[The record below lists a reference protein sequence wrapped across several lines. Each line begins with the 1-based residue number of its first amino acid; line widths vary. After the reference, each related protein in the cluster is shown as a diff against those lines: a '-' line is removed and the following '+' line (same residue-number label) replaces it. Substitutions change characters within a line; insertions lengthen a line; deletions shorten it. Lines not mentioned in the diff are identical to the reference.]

1 MGVGASR
8 KDHKHHSKR
17 IPSPPPPGESLSPL
31 TDTVQPKIPVQD
43 QHFSHEAQNKDIKE
57 QVHVART
64 SQTSTDKKASPN
76 DTLETYKAKYPD
88 QAEDL
93 ETMLE
98 RLQALKNFVD
108 QNLNDPVDYAK
119 VGKTIEGLFHTSYL
133 TGKSAGTGE
142 EKQFTTLI
150 EFTIEVGG
158 AEQLKLFVQH
168 CWKKF
173 SYLIKEES
181 DGEDSDDKEEPNDNE
196 DSDDEEEPNDN
207 EDSDDEEEPNDSEES
222 DDEEEIDDLYVLLDC
237 LSNTLAAIQN
247 LSDSHSCYDCLLG
260 TIAAIQNFA
269 NFHQGFCSACADAGI
284 ISMCFEIVKQID
296 AENSN
301 WEEEDEDSEL
311 VTIIDNSIGI
321 LHNIS
326 RRLRDRELFANRE
339 QTLLYFAKKKVP
351 AIAAES
357 LLTLAYLV
365 DENTNHLILADENLL
380 SFIITLLDEAWQSE
394 DRHSNGYSAKEL
406 AEGLSHLAINDANKN
421 ILGQNGIIPV
431 LISVIK
437 TSNEDEEKAS
447 ATRALWMLA
456 FDDNNKK
463 EIRQE
468 EGAMDILHQLQQSE
482 NPEVQK
488 AAAGALW
495 ELEGKTARHLE
506 RIESTGN
513 HVMISYQWDSQE
525 VLVEV
530 KNRLRASG
538 YRVWMD
544 LEQMRGST
552 LDSMAE
558 AVENGSV
565 VLVCVSRR
573 YKESQNCRSE
583 ATYAYDLKKDIIPLM
598 MECNYKGDGWL
609 GLIVTGKM
617 RFKFWSKDVLE
628 ESVTKLIREL
638 GERGKHVDVADGP
651 PKPVVQADQ
660 ADIVATSPSSPGVF
674 TWTNERV
681 KQWFKEI
688 GLEKVCKED
697 ISGMNGQS
705 LTDLQQLRKECPE
718 YFYRCLERDLNL
730 TNMLDIFTFT
740 KGLGKLF

>member
-1 MGVGASR
+1 MGAGAS
-8 KDHKHHSKR
+8 KNHHSKG
-17 IPSPPPPGESLSPL
+17 IPSPPRESLSPVK
-31 TDTVQPKIPVQD
+31 DTVQPKIPVQD
-43 QHFSHEAQNKDIKE
+43 QHFSHEAQNKDIKQ
-57 QVHVART
+57 QVDVART
-64 SQTSTDKKASPN
+64 SQTIADKKASPN
-76 DTLETYKAKYPD
+76 DTLETYIVKHPD

-98 RLQALKNFVD
+98 RLQALKNFVAK
-108 QNLNDPVDYAK
+108 NLNDPEDYATL
-119 VGKTIEGLFHTSYL
+119 GKQTIEGLFQTSVHTFE
-133 TGKSAGTGE
+133 SAGTQE
-142 EKQFTTLI
+142 EKEFITLI
-150 EFTIEVGG
+150 EFTIDVGG
-158 AEQLKLFVQH
+158 AEQLKRFVQH
-168 CWKKF
+168 CFKKF
-173 SYLIKEES
+173 SYLI
-181 DGEDSDDKEEPNDNE
+181 N
-196 DSDDEEEPNDN
+196 
-207 EDSDDEEEPNDSEES
+207 EES
-222 DDEEEIDDLYVLLDC
+222 DDEEETDDYTCYNC
-237 LSNTLAAIQN
+237 LSISLAAIQN
-247 LSDSHSCYDCLLG
+247 FSD
-260 TIAAIQNFA
+260 
-269 NFHQGFCSACADAGI
+269 FHQGFCSACAGAGI

-421 ILGQNGIIPV
+421 ILGQNGVIPV

-456 FDDNNKK
+456 FHDSNKEK
-463 EIRQE
+463 IRQE
-468 EGAMDILHQLQQSE
+468 EGAMDILHRLQQSE

-495 ELEGKTARHLE
+495 EIEGKTGRHLE
-506 RIESTGN
+506 RIASTRN

-530 KNRLRASG
+530 KNRLQASG

-544 LEQMRGST
+544 LEQMGGST
-552 LDSMAE
+552 LEAMAK
-558 AVENGSV
+558 AVENSSV
-565 VLVCVSRR
+565 VLVCVSER
-573 YKESQNCRSE
+573 YKESPNCRSE
-583 ATYAYDLKKDIIPLM
+583 AEYAYQLRKDIIPLM
-598 MECNYKGDGWL
+598 MQRKYRGDGWL
-609 GLIVTGKM
+609 GMLVGTKLW
-617 RFKFWSKDVLE
+617 FDFQSKQVLE
-628 ESVTKLIREL
+628 QGVMKLIREL
-638 GERGKHVDVADGP
+638 GGRGKELDVTDGP
-651 PKPVVQADQ
+651 SEPAVQADLL
-660 ADIVATSPSSPGVF
+660 APPSSPGVS
-674 TWTNERV
+674 TWTNKDV

-688 GLEKVCKED
+688 GLAKVCKED
-697 ISGMNGQS
+697 ISEMNGQT
-705 LTDLQQLRKECPE
+705 LIDLQELRGECPD
-718 YFYRCLERDLNL
+718 YFYRCIERTLKLTDMFDLL
-730 TNMLDIFTFT
+730 KFRKELS
-740 KGLGKLF
+740 KLV

>member
-1 MGVGASR
+1 MGAGASR
-8 KDHKHHSKR
+8 NSHHKHHSKR
-17 IPSPPPPGESLSPL
+17 LPSPPDESLSPL
-31 TDTVQPKIPVQD
+31 KDTVQPKIPVQD

-57 QVHVART
+57 QVDVART
-64 SQTSTDKKASPN
+64 SQTSTDKKASPD

-108 QNLNDPVDYAK
+108 KDLNDPEDYAK
-119 VGKTIEGLFHTSYL
+119 LGKTIEGLFDTSVL
-133 TGKSAGTGE
+133 TTQSALTQK

-150 EFTIEVGG
+150 DFTIDVGG
-158 AEQLKLFVQH
+158 VEQLKLFVQH
-168 CWKKF
+168 CFEKF
-173 SYLIKEES
+173 SHLIKEES
-181 DGEDSDDKEEPNDNE
+181 DDEDEIENFFKKFSHLFEEESDNE
-196 DSDDEEEPNDN
+196 DEKEHCSKKFSYLTTDDEE
-207 EDSDDEEEPNDSEES
+207 EES
-222 DDEEEIDDLYVLLDC
+222 DDEEETDDYMH
-237 LSNTLAAIQN
+237 T
-247 LSDSHSCYDCLLG
+247 CYDCLSKTLG
-260 TIAAIQNFA
+260 AMHNFSD
-269 NFHQGFCSACADAGI
+269 FHQGFCSACAGAGI
-284 ISMCFEIVKQID
+284 VSMCFEIVKQID

-406 AEGLSHLAINDANKN
+406 AEGLSHLAINDANKT
-421 ILGQNGIIPV
+421 ILGQKGVIPV

-456 FDDNNKK
+456 FDDNNKG

-468 EGAMDILHQLQQSE
+468 EGAMDILHQLQQSK
-482 NPEVQK
+482 NSEVQK

-495 ELEGKTARHLE
+495 ELEGKTARQSSE
-506 RIESTGN
+506 KIESTGN

-530 KNRLRASG
+530 KNRLQASG

-544 LEQMRGST
+544 LEQMKGST
-552 LDSMAE
+552 LEAMAE
-558 AVENGSV
+558 AVENASA

-598 MECNYKGDGWL
+598 MERNYKGDGWL
-609 GLIVTGKM
+609 GIIVTGKM
-617 RFKFWSKDVLE
+617 WFDFQSKHALE
-628 ESVTKLIREL
+628 QSVTKVIKEL
-638 GERGKHVDVADGP
+638 GGRGKDVDVTDGP
-651 PKPVVQADQ
+651 SEPVVQAVQ
-660 ADIVATSPSSPGVF
+660 SDIVATSPSSPGVS
-674 TWTNERV
+674 TWTNKEV

-688 GLEKVCKED
+688 GLDKVCKED
-697 ISGMNGQS
+697 ISEVNGQT
-705 LTDLQQLRKECPE
+705 LIDLQQVRSECPE
-718 YFYRCLERDLNL
+718 YFYRCLEKNLNL
-730 TNMLDIFTFT
+730 SNMVDLFTFR
-740 KGLGKLF
+740 KELGKLLGY

>member
-1 MGVGASR
+1 MGAGASR
-8 KDHKHHSKR
+8 NHHSKG
-17 IPSPPPPGESLSPL
+17 IPSPPRESLSPVK
-31 TDTVQPKIPVQD
+31 DTVQPKIPVQD

-57 QVHVART
+57 QVDVART

-108 QNLNDPVDYAK
+108 KNLNDLEDYAK
-119 VGKTIEGLFHTSYL
+119 VGRQTIPGLCVTSVHTYES
-133 TGKSAGTGE
+133 TGTQE
-142 EKQFTTLI
+142 EKQFITLM
-150 EFTIEVGG
+150 EFTIDLGG
-158 AEQLKLFVQH
+158 AEQLKLFAQH
-168 CWKKF
+168 CFKKF
-173 SYLIKEES
+173 CYLIKEES
-181 DGEDSDDKEEPNDNE
+181 DDEDSVDKEEPNDNKK
-196 DSDDEEEPNDN
+196 SDDEEEPND
-207 EDSDDEEEPNDSEES
+207 EEESGDEEET
-222 DDEEEIDDLYVLLDC
+222 DDY
-237 LSNTLAAIQN
+237 T
-247 LSDSHSCYDCLLG
+247 CYDCLCGTLG
-260 TIAAIQNFA
+260 IIQNFSD
-269 NFHQGFCSACADAGI
+269 FHQGFCSACAGAGI
-284 ISMCFEIVKQID
+284 ISMCFEIIKQID

-339 QTLLYFAKKKVP
+339 QTLLYFAKKNVP
-351 AIAAES
+351 TIAALS

-380 SFIITLLDEAWQSE
+380 SFLITLLDEAWQSE
-394 DRHSNGYSAKEL
+394 DRRSTALFSAKEL

-495 ELEGKTARHLE
+495 EIEGKTARHLE
-506 RIESTGN
+506 RMESTGN

-530 KNRLRASG
+530 KNRLQASG

-544 LEQMRGST
+544 LEQMGGST
-552 LDSMAE
+552 LETMAK
-558 AVENGSV
+558 AVENSSV
-565 VLVCVSRR
+565 VLVCVSER
-573 YKESQNCRSE
+573 YKESPNCRSE
-583 ATYAYDLKKDIIPLM
+583 AEYTYKLGKDIIPLM
-598 MECNYKGDGWL
+598 MQRNYKPDGWL
-609 GLIVTGKM
+609 GMLLGT
-617 RFKFWSKDVLE
+617 KFWIDFQSKHIVKTG
-628 ESVTKLIREL
+628 VTKLIKEL
-638 GERGKHVDVADGP
+638 GGRGKDVDVTDGP
-651 PKPVVQADQ
+651 SEPVVQAVQ
-660 ADIVATSPSSPGVF
+660 ADIVATSPSSLGVS
-674 TWTNERV
+674 TWTNEEV

-688 GLEKVCKED
+688 GLEKVCKQD

-705 LTDLQQLRKECPE
+705 LTDLQKLREECPE

-740 KGLGKLF
+740 KGLGELC

>member
-1 MGVGASR
+1 MGAGASR
-8 KDHKHHSKR
+8 NSHHKHHSKR
-17 IPSPPPPGESLSPL
+17 LPSPPRESLSPL
-31 TDTVQPKIPVQD
+31 KDTVQPKIPVQD
-43 QHFSHEAQNKDIKE
+43 QHFSHQVQNKEIKE
-57 QVHVART
+57 QVDVART
-64 SQTSTDKKASPN
+64 SQTSRDKKASPN

-98 RLQALKNFVD
+98 RLQTLKNFVD
-108 QNLNDPVDYAK
+108 KDLNDPEDYAK
-119 VGKTIEGLFHTSYL
+119 LGKTIKRLFDTSVHATQSAL
-133 TGKSAGTGE
+133 TQK

-150 EFTIEVGG
+150 DFTIDVGG
-158 AEQLKLFVQH
+158 VEQLKLFVQH
-168 CWKKF
+168 CFEKF
-173 SYLIKEES
+173 SHLIKEES
-181 DGEDSDDKEEPNDNE
+181 DDKDEIENFLKKFSHLIEEQSDNE
-196 DSDDEEEPNDN
+196 DEKEHCSKKFSYLTTDEE
-207 EDSDDEEEPNDSEES
+207 EES
-222 DDEEEIDDLYVLLDC
+222 DDEEETDDYVHTCYDC
-237 LSNTLAAIQN
+237 LSNTLGAMHN
-247 LSDSHSCYDCLLG
+247 FSD
-260 TIAAIQNFA
+260 
-269 NFHQGFCSACADAGI
+269 FHQGFCSACAGAEI

-301 WEEEDEDSEL
+301 WEEADEDSEL
-311 VTIIDNSIGI
+311 VSIIESSLGI
-321 LHNIS
+321 LYNIS

-339 QTLLYFAKKKVP
+339 ETLLCFAKKKNEE
-351 AIAAES
+351 IAAES

-421 ILGQNGIIPV
+421 ILGQNGVIPV

-437 TSNEDEEKAS
+437 TSKEVEEKAS
-447 ATRALWMLA
+447 ATRALWKLA
-456 FDDNNKK
+456 FDDNNK
-463 EIRQE
+463 EAIRQE

-495 ELEGKTARHLE
+495 ELEGKTARHSE
-506 RIESTGN
+506 RMGSTGN

-530 KNRLRASG
+530 KNRLQASG

-544 LEQMRGST
+544 LEQMKGST
-552 LDSMAE
+552 LEAMAE
-558 AVENGSV
+558 AVENASV

-598 MECNYKGDGWL
+598 MERNYKGDGWL
-609 GLIVTGKM
+609 GIIVTGKM
-617 RFKFWSKDVLE
+617 WFDFQSKHVLEQSVTNVIKELGGRGKDVD
-628 ESVTKLIREL
+628 VT
-638 GERGKHVDVADGP
+638 DGP
-651 PKPVVQADQ
+651 SKTVVKAVQS
-660 ADIVATSPSSPGVF
+660 DIVATLPSSPGVS
-674 TWTNERV
+674 TWTNEEV

-688 GLEKVCKED
+688 GLEKVCKKKM
-697 ISGMNGQS
+697 SGMNGQS
-705 LTDLQQLRKECPE
+705 LTDLQQLRYECPE

-740 KGLGKLF
+740 KGLGELC

>member
-1 MGVGASR
+1 MGAGAS
-8 KDHKHHSKR
+8 KNHHSKG
-17 IPSPPPPGESLSPL
+17 IPSPPRESLSPVK
-31 TDTVQPKIPVQD
+31 DTVQPKIPVQD
-43 QHFSHEAQNKDIKE
+43 QHFSHEAQNKDIKQ
-57 QVHVART
+57 QVDVART
-64 SQTSTDKKASPN
+64 SQTIADKKASPN
-76 DTLETYKAKYPD
+76 DTLETYIVKHPD

-98 RLQALKNFVD
+98 RLQALKNFVAK
-108 QNLNDPVDYAK
+108 NLNDPEDYATL
-119 VGKTIEGLFHTSYL
+119 GKQTIEGLFQTSVHTFE
-133 TGKSAGTGE
+133 SAGTQE
-142 EKQFTTLI
+142 EKEFITLI
-150 EFTIEVGG
+150 EFTIDVGG
-158 AEQLKLFVQH
+158 AEQLKRFVQH
-168 CWKKF
+168 CFKKF
-173 SYLIKEES
+173 SYLI
-181 DGEDSDDKEEPNDNE
+181 N
-196 DSDDEEEPNDN
+196 
-207 EDSDDEEEPNDSEES
+207 EES
-222 DDEEEIDDLYVLLDC
+222 DDEEETDDYTCYNC
-237 LSNTLAAIQN
+237 LSISLAAIQN
-247 LSDSHSCYDCLLG
+247 FSD
-260 TIAAIQNFA
+260 
-269 NFHQGFCSACADAGI
+269 FHQGFCSACAGAGI

-421 ILGQNGIIPV
+421 ILGQNGVIPV

-456 FDDNNKK
+456 FDNNNKEK
-463 EIRQE
+463 VRQE
-468 EGAMDILHQLQQSE
+468 EGAMDILHQLQQSK
-482 NPEVQK
+482 NSEVQK

-495 ELEGKTARHLE
+495 ELEGKTARQSSE
-506 RIESTGN
+506 KKESTGN

-530 KNRLRASG
+530 KNRLQASG

-544 LEQMRGST
+544 LEQMGGST
-552 LDSMAE
+552 LEAMAK
-558 AVENGSV
+558 AVEDSSV
-565 VLVCVSRR
+565 VLICVSER
-573 YKESQNCRSE
+573 YKESPNCRSE
-583 ATYAYDLKKDIIPLM
+583 AEYAYQLRKDIIPLM
-598 MECNYKGDGWL
+598 MQGKYRGDGWL
-609 GLIVTGKM
+609 GMLVGTKLW
-617 RFKFWSKDVLE
+617 FDFQSKQVLE
-628 ESVTKLIREL
+628 QGVMKLIREL
-638 GERGKHVDVADGP
+638 GGRGKELDVTDGP
-651 PKPVVQADQ
+651 SEPAVQADLL
-660 ADIVATSPSSPGVF
+660 APPSSPGVS
-674 TWTNERV
+674 TWTNKDV

-688 GLEKVCKED
+688 GLAKVCKED
-697 ISGMNGQS
+697 ISEMNGQT
-705 LTDLQQLRKECPE
+705 LIDLQELRGECPD
-718 YFYRCLERDLNL
+718 YFYRCIERTLKLTDMFDLL
-730 TNMLDIFTFT
+730 KFRKELS
-740 KGLGKLF
+740 KLV

>member
-1 MGVGASR
+1 MGAGASR
-8 KDHKHHSKR
+8 NQHSKR
-17 IPSPPPPGESLSPL
+17 IPSPPGESLSPL
-31 TDTVQPKIPVQD
+31 KDTVQPKIPVQD
-43 QHFSHEAQNKDIKE
+43 QHFSHEAQTMEITE
-57 QVHVART
+57 QVDVART

-93 ETMLE
+93 ETMLK
-98 RLQALKNFVD
+98 RLQAFKNFVAK
-108 QNLNDPVDYAK
+108 NLNDPEDYAK
-119 VGKTIEGLFHTSYL
+119 LGRQTIEGLFDTSVHTFE
-133 TGKSAGTGE
+133 SAGTQE
-142 EKQFTTLI
+142 EKEFITLI
-150 EFTIEVGG
+150 EFTIDVGG

-168 CWKKF
+168 CFKKF

-181 DGEDSDDKEEPNDNE
+181 D
-196 DSDDEEEPNDN
+196 DEEET
-207 EDSDDEEEPNDSEES
+207 DD
-222 DDEEEIDDLYVLLDC
+222 YTCYDC

-247 LSDSHSCYDCLLG
+247 FSD
-260 TIAAIQNFA
+260 
-269 NFHQGFCSACADAGI
+269 FHQGFCSACAGAGI

-301 WEEEDEDSEL
+301 WEEEDEESEL

-365 DENTNHLILADENLL
+365 DENMNHLILADENLL
-380 SFIITLLDEAWQSE
+380 SFIITLLDEAWKSE

-421 ILGQNGIIPV
+421 ILGQNGVIPV

-456 FDDNNKK
+456 FDNNNKEK
-463 EIRQE
+463 VRQE

-495 ELEGKTARHLE
+495 ELEGKTARHSE
-506 RIESTGN
+506 RMKSAGN

-530 KNRLRASG
+530 KNRLQASG

-544 LEQMRGST
+544 LEQMGGST
-552 LDSMAE
+552 LEAMAK
-558 AVENGSV
+558 AVEDSSV
-565 VLVCVSRR
+565 VLICVSER
-573 YKESQNCRSE
+573 YKESPNCRSE
-583 ATYAYDLKKDIIPLM
+583 AEYAYQLRKDIIPLM
-598 MECNYKGDGWL
+598 MQRKYRGDGWL
-609 GLIVTGKM
+609 GMLVGTKLW
-617 RFKFWSKDVLE
+617 FDFQSKHVLE
-628 ESVTKLIREL
+628 QGVTKLIREL
-638 GERGKHVDVADGP
+638 GGRGKELDVTDGP
-651 PKPVVQADQ
+651 SEPAVRAVQADVL
-660 ADIVATSPSSPGVF
+660 VAPSSPGVS
-674 TWTNERV
+674 TWTNKDV

-688 GLEKVCKED
+688 GLEKVCEKD
-697 ISGMNGQS
+697 ISEMNGQTLIDLQELRGECPDYFYKCIERTLK
-705 LTDLQQLRKECPE
+705 LTDMFDLLKFRKE
-718 YFYRCLERDLNL
+718 LS
-730 TNMLDIFTFT
+730 
-740 KGLGKLF
+740 KLV

>member
-1 MGVGASR
+1 MGAGASR
-8 KDHKHHSKR
+8 NHHSKG
-17 IPSPPPPGESLSPL
+17 IPSPPRESLSPVK
-31 TDTVQPKIPVQD
+31 DTIQPKIPVQD
-43 QHFSHEAQNKDIKE
+43 QHFSHEAQNKDIKQ
-57 QVHVART
+57 QVHVAR
-64 SQTSTDKKASPN
+64 TSTDKKASPN
-76 DTLETYKAKYPD
+76 DTLETYIVKHPD

-98 RLQALKNFVD
+98 RLQALKNFVAK
-108 QNLNDPVDYAK
+108 NLNDPEDYATL
-119 VGKTIEGLFHTSYL
+119 GKQTIEGLFETSVHTFE
-133 TGKSAGTGE
+133 SAGTQE
-142 EKQFTTLI
+142 EKEFITLI
-150 EFTIEVGG
+150 EFTIDVGG
-158 AEQLKLFVQH
+158 AEQLKRFVQH
-168 CWKKF
+168 CFKKF
-173 SYLIKEES
+173 SYLI
-181 DGEDSDDKEEPNDNE
+181 N
-196 DSDDEEEPNDN
+196 
-207 EDSDDEEEPNDSEES
+207 EES
-222 DDEEEIDDLYVLLDC
+222 DDEEETDDYTCYNC
-237 LSNTLAAIQN
+237 LSISLAAIQN
-247 LSDSHSCYDCLLG
+247 FSD
-260 TIAAIQNFA
+260 
-269 NFHQGFCSACADAGI
+269 FHQGFCSACAGAGI

-456 FDDNNKK
+456 FDNNNKEK
-463 EIRQE
+463 VRQE
-468 EGAMDILHQLQQSE
+468 EGAMDILHQLQQSK
-482 NPEVQK
+482 NSEVQK

-495 ELEGKTARHLE
+495 ELEGKTARQSSE
-506 RIESTGN
+506 KIESTGN

-530 KNRLRASG
+530 KNRLQASG

-544 LEQMRGST
+544 LEQMGGST
-552 LDSMAE
+552 LEAMAK
-558 AVENGSV
+558 AVEDSSV
-565 VLVCVSRR
+565 VLICVSER
-573 YKESQNCRSE
+573 YKESPNCRSE
-583 ATYAYDLKKDIIPLM
+583 AEYAYQLRKDIIPLM
-598 MECNYKGDGWL
+598 MQRKYRGDGWL
-609 GLIVTGKM
+609 GMLVGTKLW
-617 RFKFWSKDVLE
+617 FDFQNKLVLE
-628 ESVTKLIREL
+628 QGVTKLIREL
-638 GERGKHVDVADGP
+638 GGRGKELDVTDGP
-651 PKPVVQADQ
+651 SEPAVRAVQADLL
-660 ADIVATSPSSPGVF
+660 APPSSPGVS
-674 TWTNERV
+674 TWTNKDV

-697 ISGMNGQS
+697 ISEMNGQT
-705 LTDLQQLRKECPE
+705 LIDLQELRGECPD
-718 YFYRCLERDLNL
+718 YFYRCIERSLKLTDMFDLL
-730 TNMLDIFTFT
+730 KFRKELS
-740 KGLGKLF
+740 KLV

>member
-1 MGVGASR
+1 MGAGASR
-8 KDHKHHSKR
+8 NHHSKG
-17 IPSPPPPGESLSPL
+17 IPSPPRESFSPVK
-31 TDTVQPKIPVQD
+31 DTVQPKIPVQD

-57 QVHVART
+57 QVDVART

-76 DTLETYKAKYPD
+76 DTLETYIVKHPD

-98 RLQALKNFVD
+98 RLQALKNFVAK
-108 QNLNDPVDYAK
+108 NLNDPEDYATL
-119 VGKTIEGLFHTSYL
+119 GKQTIEGLFETSVHTFE
-133 TGKSAGTGE
+133 SAGTQE
-142 EKQFTTLI
+142 EKEFITLI
-150 EFTIEVGG
+150 DFTIDVGG
-158 AEQLKLFVQH
+158 AEQLKRFVQH
-168 CWKKF
+168 CFKKF
-173 SYLIKEES
+173 SYLI
-181 DGEDSDDKEEPNDNE
+181 N
-196 DSDDEEEPNDN
+196 
-207 EDSDDEEEPNDSEES
+207 EES
-222 DDEEEIDDLYVLLDC
+222 DDEEETDDYTCYDC

-247 LSDSHSCYDCLLG
+247 FSD
-260 TIAAIQNFA
+260 
-269 NFHQGFCSACADAGI
+269 FHQGFCSACAGAGI

-311 VTIIDNSIGI
+311 VTIIDDSIGI

-380 SFIITLLDEAWQSE
+380 NFIITLLDEAWQSE

-421 ILGQNGIIPV
+421 ILGQNGVIPV

-456 FDDNNKK
+456 FDDNNKEK
-463 EIRQE
+463 VRQE
-468 EGAMDILHQLQQSE
+468 EGAMDILHQLQQSK
-482 NPEVQK
+482 NSEVQK

-495 ELEGKTARHLE
+495 ELEGKTARQSSE
-506 RIESTGN
+506 KIESTGN

-530 KNRLRASG
+530 KNRLQASG

-544 LEQMRGST
+544 LEQMGGST
-552 LDSMAE
+552 LEAMAK
-558 AVENGSV
+558 AVEDSSV
-565 VLVCVSRR
+565 VLICVSER
-573 YKESQNCRSE
+573 YKESPNCRSE
-583 ATYAYDLKKDIIPLM
+583 AEYAYQLRKDTIPLM
-598 MECNYKGDGWL
+598 MQRKYRGDGWL
-609 GLIVTGKM
+609 GMLVGTKLW
-617 RFKFWSKDVLE
+617 FDFQSKHVLE
-628 ESVTKLIREL
+628 QGVTKLIREL
-638 GERGKHVDVADGP
+638 GGRGKGLDVTDGP
-651 PKPVVQADQ
+651 SEPALRAVQADVL
-660 ADIVATSPSSPGVF
+660 VAPSSPGVS
-674 TWTNERV
+674 TWTNKDV

-688 GLEKVCKED
+688 GLEKVCEKD
-697 ISGMNGQS
+697 ISEMNGQTLIDLQELRGECPDYFYKCIERTLK
-705 LTDLQQLRKECPE
+705 LTDMFDLLKFRKE
-718 YFYRCLERDLNL
+718 LS
-730 TNMLDIFTFT
+730 
-740 KGLGKLF
+740 KLV

>member
-1 MGVGASR
+1 MGAGASI

-31 TDTVQPKIPVQD
+31 TDMVQPKIPVQD
-43 QHFSHEAQNKDIKE
+43 QHCSHEAQNKDITE
-57 QVHVART
+57 QVDVT
-64 SQTSTDKKASPN
+64 WTSTDKKASPN
-76 DTLETYKAKYPD
+76 DALETYKAKYPD

-108 QNLNDPVDYAK
+108 KNLNDPVDYAK
-119 VGKTIEGLFHTSYL
+119 VCKTTEGLFDTSVL
-133 TGKSAGTGE
+133 TNQSAGTRD
-142 EKQFTTLI
+142 EKQSTTLI
-150 EFTIEVGG
+150 EFTIDVGG
-158 AEQLKLFVQH
+158 AEQMKLFVQH
-168 CWKKF
+168 CWKNF

-181 DGEDSDDKEEPNDNE
+181 DDEESDDQEEPNDN
-196 DSDDEEEPNDN
+196 
-207 EDSDDEEEPNDSEES
+207 EES
-222 DDEEEIDDLYVLLDC
+222 DDEEETDDFY
-237 LSNTLAAIQN
+237 SF
-247 LSDSHSCYDCLLG
+247 YDCLWN
-260 TIAAIQNFA
+260 TIAAIHNFSD
-269 NFHQGFCSACADAGI
+269 FHQGFCSACAAAGV
-284 ISMCFEIVKQID
+284 ISMCFENAEQID
-296 AENSN
+296 AENSKR
-301 WEEEDEDSEL
+301 EEENGKL
-311 VTIIDNSIGI
+311 VTILKSFLGI

-339 QTLLYFAKKKVP
+339 QTLLHFARKKHPK
-351 AIAAES
+351 IAALS

-365 DENTNHLILADENLL
+365 DENTNHLISADENLL
-380 SFIITLLDEAWQSE
+380 SFIIMLLNLAWQSE
-394 DRHSNGYSAKEL
+394 DRRRCYGFSAKEL
-406 AEGLSHLAINDANKN
+406 AEGLSHLAINDTNKN
-421 ILGQNGIIPV
+421 ILGQNGVIPV

-456 FDDNNKK
+456 FHDNNKK
-463 EIRQE
+463 KIRQE
-468 EGAMDILHQLQQSE
+468 EGAMDILHELQHSE

-488 AAAGALW
+488 AAAGTLW
-495 ELEGKTARHLE
+495 EIEGKTARHLQ
-506 RIESTGN
+506 RIASTRN

-530 KNRLRASG
+530 KNRLQASG

-544 LEQMRGST
+544 LEQMKGST
-552 LDSMAE
+552 LEAMAE
-558 AVENGSV
+558 AVENASV

-598 MECNYKGDGWL
+598 MERNYKGDGWL
-609 GLIVTGKM
+609 GIIVTGKM
-617 RFKFWSKDVLE
+617 WFDFQSKHVLE
-628 ESVTKLIREL
+628 QSVTKVIKEL
-638 GERGKHVDVADGP
+638 GGRGKDVDVTDGP
-651 PKPVVQADQ
+651 SKPVVQPVQ
-660 ADIVATSPSSPGVF
+660 ADIVATSSSSPGVS
-674 TWTNERV
+674 TWTNEEV

-688 GLEKVCKED
+688 GLEKVCKKK

-705 LTDLQQLRKECPE
+705 LTDLQQLRYECPE

-740 KGLGKLF
+740 KGLGELC

>member
-1 MGVGASR
+1 M
-8 KDHKHHSKR
+8 
-17 IPSPPPPGESLSPL
+17 ES
-31 TDTVQPKIPVQD
+31 
-43 QHFSHEAQNKDIKE
+43 KE
-57 QVHVART
+57 QVDVART

-98 RLQALKNFVD
+98 RLQALKNFVAK
-108 QNLNDPVDYAK
+108 NLNDPEDYATL
-119 VGKTIEGLFHTSYL
+119 GKQTIEGLFETSIHTFE
-133 TGKSAGTGE
+133 SAGTQE
-142 EKQFTTLI
+142 EKEFITLI
-150 EFTIEVGG
+150 EFTIDVGG
-158 AEQLKLFVQH
+158 AEQLKRFVQH
-168 CWKKF
+168 CFKKF
-173 SYLIKEES
+173 SYLI
-181 DGEDSDDKEEPNDNE
+181 N
-196 DSDDEEEPNDN
+196 
-207 EDSDDEEEPNDSEES
+207 EES
-222 DDEEEIDDLYVLLDC
+222 DDEEETDDYTCYDC

-247 LSDSHSCYDCLLG
+247 FSD
-260 TIAAIQNFA
+260 
-269 NFHQGFCSACADAGI
+269 FHQGFCSACVGADI
-284 ISMCFEIVKQID
+284 ISMCFEFVKQID

-301 WEEEDEDSEL
+301 WEEEDEHSQL
-311 VTIIDNSIGI
+311 VSIIDDSIGI
-321 LHNIS
+321 LYNIS
-326 RRLRDRELFANRE
+326 RRLRDRELFANGE
-339 QTLLYFAKKKVP
+339 KTLLYFAKKKRKE
-351 AIAAES
+351 IAAES

-365 DENTNHLILADENLL
+365 DEKTNHLILADKNLL
-380 SFIITLLDEAWQSE
+380 SFITILLDEAWQSE

-406 AEGLSHLAINDANKN
+406 AEGLRHLAINDDNKN
-421 ILGQNGIIPV
+421 ILGQNGVIPV

-456 FDDNNKK
+456 FHDSNKEK
-463 EIRQE
+463 IRQE
-468 EGAMDILHQLQQSE
+468 EGAMDILHELQHSE

-495 ELEGKTARHLE
+495 ELEGKTARQSSE
-506 RIESTGN
+506 KIESTGN

-530 KNRLRASG
+530 KNRLQASG

-544 LEQMRGST
+544 LEQMKGST
-552 LDSMAE
+552 LEAMAE
-558 AVENGSV
+558 AVENASV

-609 GLIVTGKM
+609 GIIVTGKM

-638 GERGKHVDVADGP
+638 GERGKHVDVTDGP
-651 PKPVVQADQ
+651 SKPVVQAVQ

-688 GLEKVCKED
+688 GLEKVCKEY
-697 ISGMNGQS
+697 ISDLNGQS
-705 LTDLQQLRKECPE
+705 LNDLQQLRKECPE

-740 KGLGKLF
+740 KGLGKLFEKDRR

>member
-1 MGVGASR
+1 MGAGASR
-8 KDHKHHSKR
+8 TSHHKHHSKR
-17 IPSPPPPGESLSPL
+17 LPSPPDESLSPL
-31 TDTVQPKIPVQD
+31 KDTVQPKIPVQD

-57 QVHVART
+57 QVDVAR
-64 SQTSTDKKASPN
+64 TSTDKKASPN

-108 QNLNDPVDYAK
+108 KDLNDPEDYAK
-119 VGKTIEGLFHTSYL
+119 LGKTIEGLFDTSVHTTNSAL
-133 TGKSAGTGE
+133 TQK
-142 EKQFTTLI
+142 EKQFTALI
-150 EFTIEVGG
+150 DFTI
-158 AEQLKLFVQH
+158 EQLKLFVQH
-168 CWKKF
+168 CFEKFSHVIKEESDDEDEIGNFFKKFSHLVEEESDNEDEKEHCSKKF
-173 SYLIKEES
+173 SYLTT
-181 DGEDSDDKEEPNDNE
+181 
-196 DSDDEEEPNDN
+196 DE
-207 EDSDDEEEPNDSEES
+207 EES
-222 DDEEEIDDLYVLLDC
+222 DDEEETDDYMHTCYDC
-237 LSNTLAAIQN
+237 LSNTLGAIHN
-247 LSDSHSCYDCLLG
+247 FSD
-260 TIAAIQNFA
+260 
-269 NFHQGFCSACADAGI
+269 FHQGFCSACAGAGI

-311 VTIIDNSIGI
+311 VSIIESSLGI
-321 LHNIS
+321 LYNIS

-339 QTLLYFAKKKVP
+339 QTLLDFAKKKTEE
-351 AIAAES
+351 IAAES

-365 DENTNHLILADENLL
+365 DENTNYLILADENLL
-380 SFIITLLDEAWQSE
+380 SFIIILLDLAWQSG
-394 DRHSNGYSAKEL
+394 DRRRCYGYSAKEL
-406 AEGLSHLAINDANKN
+406 AEGLSHLAINDTNKN
-421 ILGQNGIIPV
+421 ILGQNGVIPV

-456 FDDNNKK
+456 FDDHNKEK
-463 EIRQE
+463 VRQE
-468 EGAMDILHQLQQSE
+468 EGAMDILHQLQQSK
-482 NPEVQK
+482 NSEVQK

-495 ELEGKTARHLE
+495 EIEGKTARHLE

-530 KNRLRASG
+530 KNRLQASG

-544 LEQMRGST
+544 LEQMKGST
-552 LDSMAE
+552 LEAMAE
-558 AVENGSV
+558 AVENASV

-598 MECNYKGDGWL
+598 MERNYKGDGWL
-609 GLIVTGKM
+609 GIIVTGKM
-617 RFKFWSKDVLE
+617 WFDFQSKHVLE
-628 ESVTKLIREL
+628 QSVTKVIKEL
-638 GERGKHVDVADGP
+638 GGRGKDVDVTDGP
-651 PKPVVQADQ
+651 SEPVVQAVQ
-660 ADIVATSPSSPGVF
+660 SDIVATSPSSPGVS
-674 TWTNERV
+674 TWTNKEV

-697 ISGMNGQS
+697 ISEVNGQT
-705 LTDLQQLRKECPE
+705 LIDLQQVRSECPE
-718 YFYRCLERDLNL
+718 YFYRCLEKNLNL
-730 TNMLDIFTFT
+730 SNMVDVFTFR
-740 KGLGKLF
+740 KELGKLLGY

>member
-1 MGVGASR
+1 MGAGASR
-8 KDHKHHSKR
+8 NHHSKG
-17 IPSPPPPGESLSPL
+17 IPSPPRESLSPVK
-31 TDTVQPKIPVQD
+31 DTVQPKIPVQD
-43 QHFSHEAQNKDIKE
+43 QHFSHEAQNKDIKQ
-57 QVHVART
+57 QVDVART

-108 QNLNDPVDYAK
+108 KNLNDLEDYAK
-119 VGKTIEGLFHTSYL
+119 VGRQTIPGLFVTSVHTYES
-133 TGKSAGTGE
+133 TGTQE
-142 EKQFTTLI
+142 EKQFITLM
-150 EFTIEVGG
+150 EFTIDVGG
-158 AEQLKLFVQH
+158 AEQLKLFAQH
-168 CWKKF
+168 CFKKF
-173 SYLIKEES
+173 CYFIKEES
-181 DGEDSDDKEEPNDNE
+181 DDEDSVDKEEPNDNKK
-196 DSDDEEEPNDN
+196 SDDQEEPYDK
-207 EDSDDEEEPNDSEES
+207 EES
-222 DDEEEIDDLYVLLDC
+222 DDEEETDDY
-237 LSNTLAAIQN
+237 T
-247 LSDSHSCYDCLLG
+247 CYDCLCGTLG
-260 TIAAIQNFA
+260 IIQNFSD
-269 NFHQGFCSACADAGI
+269 FHQGFCSACAGAGI
-284 ISMCFEIVKQID
+284 ISMCFEIIKQID

-406 AEGLSHLAINDANKN
+406 AEGLSHLAINDANKT
-421 ILGQNGIIPV
+421 ILGQNGVIPV

-456 FDDNNKK
+456 FDDNNKEK
-463 EIRQE
+463 VRQE
-468 EGAMDILHQLQQSE
+468 EGAMNILHQLQQSR
-482 NPEVQK
+482 NSEVQK

-495 ELEGKTARHLE
+495 ELEGKTARQSSE
-506 RIESTGN
+506 KIESTGN

-530 KNRLRASG
+530 KNRLQASG

-544 LEQMRGST
+544 LEQMGGST
-552 LDSMAE
+552 LETMAK
-558 AVENGSV
+558 AVENSSV
-565 VLVCVSRR
+565 VLICVSER
-573 YKESQNCRSE
+573 YKESPNCRSE
-583 ATYAYDLKKDIIPLM
+583 AEYTYKLGKDIIPLM
-598 MECNYKGDGWL
+598 MQRNYKPDGWL
-609 GLIVTGKM
+609 GMLLGT
-617 RFKFWSKDVLE
+617 KFWIDFQSKHIVKTG
-628 ESVTKLIREL
+628 VTKLIKEL
-638 GERGKHVDVADGP
+638 GGRGKDVDVTDGP
-651 PKPVVQADQ
+651 SEPVVQAVQ
-660 ADIVATSPSSPGVF
+660 ADIVATSPSSLGVS
-674 TWTNERV
+674 TWTNEEV

-688 GLEKVCKED
+688 GLEKVCKQD

-705 LTDLQQLRKECPE
+705 LTDLQKLREECPE

-740 KGLGKLF
+740 KGLGELC

>member
-1 MGVGASR
+1 MSAGASI

-31 TDTVQPKIPVQD
+31 KDTVQPKIPVQD
-43 QHFSHEAQNKDIKE
+43 QHFSHEAQNKDIKQ

-88 QAEDL
+88 QTEDL

-108 QNLNDPVDYAK
+108 KDLNDPEDYAK
-119 VGKTIEGLFHTSYL
+119 LGKQTIAGLVEPNNRRSE
-133 TGKSAGTGE
+133 SAGTQE
-142 EKQFTTLI
+142 EKQFITLI
-150 EFTIEVGG
+150 EFIIDVGG

-168 CWKKF
+168 CLKKF
-173 SYLIKEES
+173 SYRIKE
-181 DGEDSDDKEEPNDNE
+181 
-196 DSDDEEEPNDN
+196 
-207 EDSDDEEEPNDSEES
+207 
-222 DDEEEIDDLYVLLDC
+222 
-237 LSNTLAAIQN
+237 
-247 LSDSHSCYDCLLG
+247 CYDCLSG
-260 TIAAIQNFA
+260 TLWAIVSFSD
-269 NFHQGFCSACADAGI
+269 FHQGFCSACADAGV
-284 ISMCFEIVKQID
+284 ISMCFENAIQID
-296 AENSN
+296 AENPN
-301 WEEEDEDSEL
+301 WEKENWKL
-311 VTIIDNSIGI
+311 FPIIQSCLGI

-326 RRLRDRELFANRE
+326 LRLRDRELFANRE
-339 QTLLYFAKKKVP
+339 QTLLYFAKKEVP
-351 AIAAES
+351 AIAVLS

-380 SFIITLLDEAWQSE
+380 SFIITLLDGACRWE
-394 DRHSNGYSAKEL
+394 DRRRCYGFSAKEL
-406 AEGLSHLAINDANKN
+406 AEGVSYLAINDTNKN
-421 ILGQNGIIPV
+421 RLGQNGVIPV

-456 FDDNNKK
+456 FDDNNKEK
-463 EIRQE
+463 VRQE
-468 EGAMDILHQLQQSE
+468 EGAMGILHQLQQSK

-495 ELEGKTARHLE
+495 EIEGKTARHLE

-525 VLVEV
+525 ILVEV
-530 KNRLRASG
+530 KNRLQASG

-552 LDSMAE
+552 LEAMAE
-558 AVENGSV
+558 AVENASV

-598 MECNYKGDGWL
+598 MERNYKGDGWL
-609 GLIVTGKM
+609 GIIVTGKM
-617 RFKFWSKDVLE
+617 WFDFQSKHVLE
-628 ESVTKLIREL
+628 QSVTKVIKEL
-638 GERGKHVDVADGP
+638 GGRGKDVDVTDGP
-651 PKPVVQADQ
+651 SVPVVQAVQ
-660 ADIVATSPSSPGVF
+660 ADIVATLPSSPGVS
-674 TWTNERV
+674 TWTNEDV

-697 ISGMNGQS
+697 ISEINGET
-705 LTDLQQLRKECPE
+705 LIDLQQLRGECPE

-730 TNMLDIFTFT
+730 TRMVDIFKFR
-740 KGLGKLF
+740 KELSKLLGY